1 MERCVICRRPM
12 QMEYV
17 EMYRIGLDNQP
28 ILYRNVRRYSCP
40 EGCRG
45 VRLDFSRAQEAAPGV
60 LLKVVPQVK
69 PLKKRP
75 DFNDRLLAV
84 GLVGA
89 YALLLAGIAVIPAAI
104 GVKVGSALALTL
116 GLLAVYRF
124 STQRVVLPSYF
135 PLPYPTATTTAERDT
150 IPVPAA
156 ASAASPAPAP
166 AAGASAPTAAATATQ
181 TAAPQVKGGGIPMK
195 VIVGGQEFLL
205 DVGPGENLLTAAL
218 DRDVAVDYSCLE
230 GLCDSCA
237 VRVLE
242 GLENLSPPTKEEFD
256 MLGEDVHRG
265 MRLACQVKV
274 NGPVTIEQ

>member
-1 MERCVICRRPM
+1 
-12 QMEYV
+12 
-17 EMYRIGLDNQP
+17 
-28 ILYRNVRRYSCP
+28 
-40 EGCRG
+40 
-45 VRLDFSRAQEAAPGV
+45 
-60 LLKVVPQVK
+60 
-69 PLKKRP
+69 
-75 DFNDRLLAV
+75 
-84 GLVGA
+84 
-89 YALLLAGIAVIPAAI
+89 
-104 GVKVGSALALTL
+104 
-116 GLLAVYRF
+116 
-124 STQRVVLPSYF
+124 
-135 PLPYPTATTTAERDT
+135 RDT

-195 VIVGGQEFLL
+195 VIVDGQEFLL